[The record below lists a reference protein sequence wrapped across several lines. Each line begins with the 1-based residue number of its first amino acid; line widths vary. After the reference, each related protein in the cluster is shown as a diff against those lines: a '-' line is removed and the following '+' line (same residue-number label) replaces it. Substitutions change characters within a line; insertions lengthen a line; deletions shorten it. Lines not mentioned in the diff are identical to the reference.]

1 MQLQK
6 STQTGGPPSQVIER
20 GGRQIR
26 YLAQSVLLE
35 EMGISHLSRYAVL
48 AVTGLVVAFIVWA
61 SVTEIQEIASA
72 SGSIVPKSS
81 VHTVQHL
88 EGGIVKEILVEERQ
102 MVDAGQP
109 LARLDPAQ
117 TVAEVEQI
125 KARRA
130 GLVLRAERLRAFA
143 AGREPDFNLVDQRY
157 RYLIGDQSAINVANL
172 DRWRTQIQVLQGE
185 ISQKKAE
192 ISAAIDQQAATR
204 RQLVLVAEEVQMRK
218 TLYEE
223 GHSSK
228 VSYYDAKRTMASI
241 ESEMHRLEGQE
252 RTATEAI
259 NELERRI
266 LDLASN
272 QRQDALNELGTVA
285 AELAQ
290 VDESLARAVDRA
302 NRLTID
308 SPVRGIV
315 QNLQIRTIGGVIPAG
330 GALMDIVPVDDELL
344 VEARISTRDRGHV
357 HEGQQA
363 SVKITTYDFV
373 RYGAVH
379 GTVTSI
385 SPTTFVDEKDGQ
397 PYYKAMVAL
406 DHPWVG
412 SSENGLLPGMTVQA
426 DVITG
431 EKTLLQYLLK
441 PIFVS
446 LAHAF
451 HER

>member
-1 MQLQK
+1 VYEVG
-6 STQTGGPPSQVIER
+6 TG
-20 GGRQIR
+20 
-26 YLAQSVLLE
+26 
-35 EMGISHLSRYAVL
+35 
-48 AVTGLVVAFIVWA
+48 
-61 SVTEIQEIASA
+61 
-72 SGSIVPKSS
+72 
-81 VHTVQHL
+81 
-88 EGGIVKEILVEERQ
+88 
-102 MVDAGQP
+102 
-109 LARLDPAQ
+109 
-117 TVAEVEQI
+117 
-125 KARRA
+125 
-130 GLVLRAERLRAFA
+130 
-143 AGREPDFNLVDQRY
+143 
-157 RYLIGDQSAINVANL
+157 
-172 DRWRTQIQVLQGE
+172 
-185 ISQKKAE
+185 
-192 ISAAIDQQAATR
+192 
-204 RQLVLVAEEVQMRK
+204 
-218 TLYEE
+218 
-223 GHSSK
+223 
-228 VSYYDAKRTMASI
+228 
-241 ESEMHRLEGQE
+241 
-252 RTATEAI
+252 
-259 NELERRI
+259 
-266 LDLASN
+266 
-272 QRQDALNELGTVA
+272 A

-290 VDESLARAVDRA
+290 VAESLARAVDRA

-344 VEARISTRDRGHV
+344 VEARVSTRDRGHV

-379 GTVTSI
+379 GIVTSI

-412 SSENGLLPGMTVQA
+412 SSDNGLLPGMTVQA

>member
-6 STQTGGPPSQVIER
+6 VTQAGGQPQAIER

-48 AVTGLVVAFIVWA
+48 TVTGLVVAFVIWA
-61 SVTEIQEIASA
+61 SVTHIQEIASA

-125 KARRA
+125 KARQA
-130 GLVLRAERLRAFA
+130 GLQLRAERLRAFA
-143 AGREPDFNLVDQRY
+143 AGREPDFSIIEPRY
-157 RYLIGDQSAINVANL
+157 RYLVGDQSAINLANL
-172 DRWRTQIQVLQGE
+172 DRWRTQIEVLEGE
-185 ISQKKAE
+185 IAQKKAE
-192 ISAAIDQQAATR
+192 IAAAVDQKAATR
-204 RQLVLVAEEVQMRK
+204 RQLSLVSEEVQMRK

-228 VSYYDAKRTMASI
+228 VAYYDARRTLAAI
-241 ESEMHRLEGQE
+241 ESEVHRLEGQE
-252 RTATEAI
+252 RTATEAV
-259 NELERRI
+259 NELQRRI

-272 QRQDALNELGTVA
+272 QRQDALNELGTVT

-315 QNLQIRTIGGVIPAG
+315 QNLQVRTIGGVIPAG

-357 HEGQQA
+357 HEGQEA

-373 RYGAVH
+373 RYGSVH

-412 SSENGLLPGMTVQA
+412 EHANRLLPGMTVQA

-431 EKTLLQYLLK
+431 DKTLIQYLLK

-446 LAHAF
+446 LANAF